1 LFILNSGI
9 DEHMA
14 GNIPSYP
21 TFNLFMTNR
30 HKASKGL
37 SKKHFAAL
45 VKFVNTANQ
54 GEGVSCGATSEATN
68 KVEV

>member
-1 LFILNSGI
+1 
-9 DEHMA
+9 MA

-45 VKFVNTANQ
+45 VKSVNTAKQ
-54 GEGVSCGATSEATN
+54 GEGVSRGATSEATN
-68 KVEV
+68 NVEV